1 MDWWMD
7 RQKRDGWIDR
17 YMDRWI
23 NGWMDIREWMDE
35 WTDGWTYG
43 RMDVPIDELIDL
55 VIDWL
60 TDRLL
65 VWLTDWLDWLQ
76 FSLRSKYRSSN
87 LSLGG
92 RKESYGGCGAAG
104 GQGDIGDED
113 ARTSTASAH
122 YTAITSSSISQT
134 RQLGVALPHQRH
146 LPPLYSPSS
155 ATYQPPSSITLQTY
169 PSVEPVNADQSA
181 ASYQKGASYWSLATI
196 IAYWYSTISS
206 CFFYRHHKLHHNVLA
221 IDDNYII
228 DVVI

>member
-1 MDWWMD
+1 MDLGGIWNLMAIVQSEGASRDYYSLKVVLFAHKILEMLWKYEELREEF
-7 RQKRDGWIDR
+7 RQRGWKRKDFLRQRPAI
-17 YMDRWI
+17 
-23 NGWMDIREWMDE
+23 
-35 WTDGWTYG
+35 
-43 RMDVPIDELIDL
+43 
-55 VIDWL
+55 
-60 TDRLL
+60 
-65 VWLTDWLDWLQ
+65 
-76 FSLRSKYRSSN
+76 LRSKYRSSN

-181 ASYQKGASYWSLATI
+181 ASYQKDTP
-196 IAYWYSTISS
+196 
-206 CFFYRHHKLHHNVLA
+206 V
-221 IDDNYII
+221 
-228 DVVI
+228 